1 MNVSTKSLSLSVQIL
16 FIQLIIKK
24 LSYEHFTSDD
34 SSLYDIIN
42 KYFRKLFIPIA
53 IKRTKNTNK
62 RLNFFKVKMQIHKR
76 LQGLNASI
84 QTINKHI
91 QALFIQVHH
100 GKI

>member
-24 LSYEHFTSDD
+24 LSYEHFIRN

-100 GKI
+100 SKI